1 MRTTT
6 SIRRVA
12 AVLAALHL
20 LTFAEVPLAQAA
32 MIGTAEVMQQQQHNL
47 DRQQLLKMLDDQ
59 GVQKK
64 LEAMGVP
71 RDQVAS
77 RINSLTNAELAQFN
91 QQLDQA
97 PAGGIIGI
105 IVLFLVIFIITD
117 MLCTTLQRRNSCQ
130 AFSRVGSVI
139 TGNTAVRVFS
149 VNSCWRARI
158 TARKPMG

>member
-12 AVLAALHL
+12 AVVAALHL

-117 MLCTTLQRRNSCQ
+117 MLCATDI
-130 AFSRVGSVI
+130 FSFIKCINR
-139 TGNTAVRVFS
+139 
-149 VNSCWRARI
+149 
-158 TARKPMG
+158 